1 MNRKISYSII
11 ICLFM
16 LTCIASVSAAD
27 INASDNAIC
36 LDDDF
41 NELSTILEDSSP
53 DFSLSKE
60 NSPIGGDLED
70 VDSLGLEDS
79 QSFNLLK
86 SNDLDSNSPDSNG
99 LQSENSIF
107 IDDSNFDTYF
117 DKQGFISY
125 DVEANSD
132 IVFGNLSNRYI
143 KLDIPLSLSSMEGT
157 TISNSTI
164 ELTEDASASTLQ
176 NLNFYANC
184 TSENPDYFTPIYI
197 NEADDLRIENNFIYI
212 DYYNGCNYNLA
223 GIYAFG
229 GANNNII
236 RNNRISIYS
245 KSENNTDKKYIYGI
259 DFSSYSSTYSKENAR
274 GNIISYNTIDIQSNY
289 YLNGITLSCA
299 IDTLVDSNNLILK
312 SDSFAYGIVAEY
324 FDSGFELTP
333 SNNFTFTK
341 NTIEAS
347 SGMVYAIQFF
357 SVNNVNIS
365 SNIIRSHSN
374 ATYAIS
380 GYGSYNHVLENN
392 DILIGG
398 NDISLVGTN
407 FDAIGTG
414 HSGIYYKENSHD
426 ILIKNNL
433 ILSNYT
439 LGGDYAIKFDS
450 SSTNN
455 ITVIYNNISSTALHG
470 DDSVSC
476 EDDVVV
482 HDNNP
487 YSKDTNAVQY
497 TIFDIYVNTNGND
510 NSGNG
515 TSDNPFL
522 TLFKALNYLQALNAD
537 SDSNTKVKGIIHI
550 GEGVYTGYGSNLR
563 LIISNLNVELIG
575 TGYNK
580 TIIDG
585 ASSHWF
591 FEISEESSVS
601 IRNISFAGGV
611 YRQNNVGLIY
621 NKGNLS
627 LENCIFNNSKVPASS
642 AIIYN
647 DGILRLKNN
656 YLGTAGNGHVIYNKG
671 FIDGLYL
678 NFIKDSLNEN
688 ERIANC
694 DSISLLLT
702 AYVHDDNGNPISGG
716 YVRFFIEGKEIL
728 TNSNL
733 SNGTAD
739 LYTYSS
745 IYGLFKVSGY
755 YSNSYTNINLGIG
768 KINSTFIADTIS
780 VYVKYSADDSI
791 ADGSLERPFSS
802 INKALSVISNTVEP
816 VTIYILDNS
825 TSEQIDDSKLNKNNI
840 ITIQGCDEKTH
851 VLNNWNLRLD
861 ANIKLKNLIFDDYY
875 LVKENTD
882 LTIDN
887 CLFTNSPQSAIV
899 SVNGSLTLLNS
910 NFTNNNVKERHTTL
924 TETGLGRPG
933 AAHLWDSKY
942 YYDKGGA
949 INNVLSNLTILN
961 CNFINNEAY
970 NGGAIYNN
978 QSDLHISNSSFV
990 SNLAIEGFN
999 EDYGTYS
1006 SKGGAIL
1013 QYLGKEV
1020 VITDTE
1026 FYSNA
1031 AQCYGGAFYSLGT
1044 TPSFYQ
1050 KDSVIAGEDFLYYLD
1065 GVWMS
1070 GFGEEM
1076 EMIDSPQDIYFIN
1089 CKFDSNIAPKS
1100 GGAVYILNNTQTQYI
1115 SCDFSNNMVFT
1126 YNNSLLLTGINTQWG
1141 GGGTWIYTDGLNNV
1155 FSYKFYSV
1163 NNGGAIHDNNLK
1175 IIDSTFTAN
1184 TLESGGSIVLP
1195 TILTYTAERN
1205 NLSKSNM
1212 GLSIVNS
1219 VNGNSSV
1226 YVADSSLLTADDS
1239 SYLGINGW
1247 EGSYEG
1253 PSISRLIPE
1262 NPSSGSGSGDGSG
1275 NGDGSGSGNGDGSGS
1290 GDGSGNGNG
1299 GSLNWGDIIGAL
1311 GGNGGNIAIGGE
1323 GSGLSDLI
1331 NKLLNGNGDSSSN
1344 NQSSNAN
1351 GSSNND
1357 PQSDSNMSSSSTNG
1371 ETSSNNTVKVE
1382 GTSDILVEDAGGLN
1396 DDGGPASSVGVS
1408 SNPLSGQ
1415 SSDSDADASESAD
1428 TSSSS
1433 PGESGAISSSSKA
1446 YLLYENE
1453 TENVIQKDVN
1463 DYGLLIIIILF
1474 LVLVIFGYYR
1484 ESRNDEDK
1492 NKGGIN
1498 EYI

>member
-1 MNRKISYSII
+1 
-11 ICLFM
+11 
-16 LTCIASVSAAD
+16 
-27 INASDNAIC
+27 
-36 LDDDF
+36 
-41 NELSTILEDSSP
+41 
-53 DFSLSKE
+53 
-60 NSPIGGDLED
+60 
-70 VDSLGLEDS
+70 
-79 QSFNLLK
+79 
-86 SNDLDSNSPDSNG
+86 
-99 LQSENSIF
+99 
-107 IDDSNFDTYF
+107 
-117 DKQGFISY
+117 
-125 DVEANSD
+125 
-132 IVFGNLSNRYI
+132 
-143 KLDIPLSLSSMEGT
+143 MEGT

-164 ELTEDASASTLQ
+164 ELTEDASASTLR

-245 KSENNTDKKYIYGI
+245 KSENNTAKQYIYGI

-312 SDSFAYGIVAEY
+312 SDSFAYGLVAEY

-392 DILIGG
+392 DILIEG

-487 YSKDTNAVQY
+487 YSKDSTAVQY
-497 TIFDIYVNTNGND
+497 TVFDIYVNTNGND

-522 TLFKALNYLQALNAD
+522 TLFKVLNYLQALNAD

-601 IRNISFAGGV
+601 IKNISFINGV

-656 YLGTAGNGHVIYNKG
+656 YLGTAGNGHVIYNNG

-688 ERIANC
+688 ERILNVN
-694 DSISLLLT
+694 INKINLT
-702 AYVHDDNGNPISGG
+702 SYVHDDNGNPISGG

-728 TNSNL
+728 ANASL
-733 SNGTAD
+733 EKGMASI
-739 LYTYSS
+739 YTYSTLN
-745 IYGLFKVSGY
+745 GLVKISGF
-755 YSNSYTNINLGIG
+755 YSNAYTNVFTNIG
-768 KINSTFIADTIS
+768 KINNSLIS
-780 VYVKYSADDSI
+780 DFVTVYVDNSKETL
-791 ADGSLERPFSS
+791 GEGTLENPFNS
-802 INKALSVISNTVEP
+802 INYAFSQISGSIEP
-816 VTIYILDNS
+816 VTIILLENS
-825 TSEQIDDSKLNKNNI
+825 SEDINSSLISPQSS
-840 ITIQGCDEKTH
+840 ITIKGSNNDIH
-851 VLNNWNLRLD
+851 VSKDWVFD
-861 ANIKLKNLIFDDYY
+861 TKAQITLKDLIFDGHY
-875 LVKENTD
+875 LVKFNSD

-887 CLFTNSPQSAIV
+887 CLFTQSPRKAIY
-899 SVNGSLTLLNS
+899 SVNGSLTILNS
-910 NFTNNNVKERHTTL
+910 NFTYNNVKEDHSYRFENEKDTIDYLLFYRESPNHKL
-924 TETGLGRPG
+924 YVG
-933 AAHLWDSKY
+933 
-942 YYDKGGA
+942 YDQGGA
-949 INNVLSNLTILN
+949 IYNNNSNLTVLN
-961 CNFINNEAY
+961 CNFIGNEAY
-970 NGGAIYNN
+970 NGGAILNEN
-978 QSDLHISNSSFV
+978 SDLHISNTNFLN
-990 SNLAIEGFN
+990 NLAFGGL
-999 EDYGTYS
+999 DDHTTVG
-1006 SKGGAIL
+1006 KGGAIL
-1013 QYLGKEV
+1013 QIFGEEV
-1020 VITDTE
+1020 IITDCL
-1026 FYSNA
+1026 FSSNA
-1031 AQCYGGAFYSLGT
+1031 AEGIGGAFYSLGYHPNT
-1044 TPSFYQ
+1044 
-1050 KDSVIAGEDFLYYLD
+1050 LD
-1065 GVWMS
+1065 GFNSNIQGYPIIGKKNES
-1070 GFGEEM
+1070 GYYNTFDEPIETL
-1076 EMIDSPQDIYFIN
+1076 ESPQDIYFIN
-1089 CKFDSNIAPKS
+1089 CTFDSNLAPS
-1100 GGAVYILNNTQTQYI
+1100 GGGAVYIVNNSLTTYI
-1115 SCDFSNNMVFT
+1115 SCNFLNNMVFT
-1126 YNNSLLLTGINTQWG
+1126 YDTHQLFG
-1141 GGGTWIYTDGLNNV
+1141 GNAYKMRNWLYIDELENV
-1155 FSYKFYSV
+1155 YSIFFHPV

-1175 IIDSTFTAN
+1175 IIDSTFSAN
-1184 TLESGGSIVLP
+1184 TLESGGSIILP
-1195 TILTYTAERN
+1195 TLLKYGVERN
-1205 NLSKSNM
+1205 NLSKSNV
-1212 GLSIVNS
+1212 GISVVNS
-1219 VNGNSSV
+1219 VSGSDSI
-1226 YVADSSLLTADDS
+1226 YVADSSFLTAEDS

-1247 EGSYEG
+1247 EGSYDG

-1262 NPSSGSGSGDGSG
+1262 NSNSPSSSGDGTGG
-1275 NGDGSGSGNGDGSGS
+1275 NGNGQGN
-1290 GDGSGNGNG
+1290 GNGNG
-1299 GSLNWGDIIGAL
+1299 GTLDWGDILGAL
-1311 GGNGGNIAIGGE
+1311 GGNSGNIAISGD

-1331 NKLLNGNGDSSSN
+1331 NKLLNGNGDSSS
-1344 NQSSNAN
+1344 SSNSTDN
-1351 GSSNND
+1351 NSNSKSND
-1357 PQSDSNMSSSSTNG
+1357 TETN
-1371 ETSSNNTVKVE
+1371 SHNSIKVD
-1382 GTSDILVEDAGGLN
+1382 GTSDITVEDAGGLN
-1396 DDGGPASSVGVS
+1396 DDGGSPSNVGTSST
-1408 SNPLSGQ
+1408 PLSGEASDSSAD
-1415 SSDSDADASESAD
+1415 SSDS
-1428 TSSSS
+1428 SSSS
-1433 PGESGAISSSSKA
+1433 PGESGSSASSSKA
-1446 YLLYENE
+1446 YMIYKNE
-1453 TENVIQKDVN
+1453 TDSIVQKNVN
-1463 DYGLLIIIILF
+1463 DYNLVIIII
-1474 LVLVIFGYYR
+1474 IFFGLIILGYYR
-1484 ESRNDEDK
+1484 ESRKDEDK
-1492 NKGGIN
+1492 KGV
-1498 EYI
+1498 E

>member
-1 MNRKISYSII
+1 MYKRIFSFMF
-11 ICLFM
+11 ICIFALA
-16 LTCIASVSAAD
+16 CIASVSALD
-27 INASDNAIC
+27 VNASDDTFS
-36 LDDDF
+36 LDDA
-41 NELSTILEDSSP
+41 
-53 DFSLSKE
+53 DFSDLSS
-60 NSPIGGDLED
+60 NSESLAQNSSASEAESLVGGGANSY
-70 VDSLGLEDS
+70 VNSLGIDKPRLLSSFYNDNDNPNSSDS
-79 QSFNLLK
+79 NLLNSEFSDESALA
-86 SNDLDSNSPDSNG
+86 SNALSSDSP
-99 LQSENSIF
+99 IF

-117 DKQGFISY
+117 DRQGFISY

-143 KLDIPLSLSSMEGT
+143 KLDIPLSMSSLEGT
-157 TISNSTI
+157 AISNSTI
-164 ELTEDASASTLQ
+164 ELTEDASTSTLR

-212 DYYNGCNYNLA
+212 DYYDGCNYNLA

-229 GANNNII
+229 GAENNII

-245 KSENNTDKKYIYGI
+245 RSENNTNKQYIYGI
-259 DFSSYSSTYSKENAR
+259 DFSSFSSGAYSRENAR
-274 GNIISYNTIDIQSNY
+274 GNIISSNTIDIISDYFVNA
-289 YLNGITLSCA
+289 ITLSCA
-299 IDTLVDSNNLILK
+299 LDTKVDNNNLILK
-312 SDSFAYGIVAEY
+312 GDSFAYGIVAEY
-324 FDSGFELTP
+324 FDSGLELIQ

-347 SGMVYAIQFF
+347 SNMVYAIQLF
-357 SVNNVNIS
+357 SVYDANIS
-365 SNIIRSHSN
+365 SNTIKSYSN
-374 ATYAIS
+374 ASYGIS
-380 GYGSYNHVLENN
+380 GYGSYNHIIEDN
-392 DILIGG
+392 DITVNG
-398 NDISLVGTN
+398 NDISLIGTN
-407 FDAIGTG
+407 FDAIGIG

-450 SSTNN
+450 SSINN
-455 ITVIYNNISSTALHG
+455 ITVIYNNISSTGLHG

-487 YSKDTNAVQY
+487 YSKDSTAVQF
-497 TIFDIYVNTNGND
+497 TVFDIYVDANGND

-515 TSDNPFL
+515 SSDNPFL

-537 SDSNTKVKGIIHI
+537 SGSNTKVKGIIHI

-563 LIISNLNVELIG
+563 LVISNLNVELIG

-601 IRNISFAGGV
+601 IKNISFINGV

-656 YLGTAGNGHVIYNKG
+656 YLGTAGNGHVIYNNG

-702 AYVHDDNGNPISGG
+702 SYVHDDNGNPISGG

-733 SNGTAD
+733 TNGTAD

-802 INKALSVISNTVEP
+802 INKALSVIGNTVEP

-851 VLNNWNLRLD
+851 VLNNWNLRSD
-861 ANIKLKNLIFDDYY
+861 ANIKLKNLIFNGYY
-875 LVKENTD
+875 LVKENAD

-910 NFTNNNVKERHTTL
+910 NFTNNNVKESHTVDTGQHKPGW
-924 TETGLGRPG
+924 TSETWL
-933 AAHLWDSKY
+933 SNY
-942 YYDKGGA
+942 EYDKGGA
-949 INNVLSNLTILN
+949 VYNSFSNLTVLN
-961 CNFINNEAY
+961 CNFIANEAY
-970 NGGAIYNN
+970 NGGAIFNN
-978 QSDLHISNSSFV
+978 QSDLHISDSSFI
-990 SNLAIEGFN
+990 SNLAFDGFN
-999 EDYGTYS
+999 DDTSYNKNNLIC
-1006 SKGGAIL
+1006 SKGGAIY
-1013 QYLGKEV
+1013 QYLGDEV
-1020 VITDTE
+1020 VVANTV
-1026 FYSNA
+1026 FYSNTA
-1031 AQCYGGAFYSLGT
+1031 AGYGGAFYSIGASPNGNYT
-1044 TPSFYQ
+1044 
-1050 KDSVIAGEDFLYYLD
+1050 DSILEGEDFLYI
-1065 GVWMS
+1065 
-1070 GFGEEM
+1070 
-1076 EMIDSPQDIYFIN
+1076 MIDGEWYSGYRNKMENIESPQDIYFLN
-1089 CKFDSNIAPKS
+1089 CKFDSNLAPIS
-1100 GGAVYILNNTQTQYI
+1100 GVAVYILNNSQTQYI
-1115 SCDFSNNMVFT
+1115 SCDFSNNMVYT
-1126 YNNSLLLTGINTQWG
+1126 YNMSEMFKGAHFVMRGQ
-1141 GGGTWIYTDGLNNV
+1141 TWIYSDDLNNI
-1155 FSYKFYSV
+1155 FSINFNPV

-1175 IIDSTFTAN
+1175 IIDSTFSAN

-1195 TILTYTAERN
+1195 TVVTYGAERD
-1205 NLSKSNM
+1205 NLSKSNA
-1212 GLSIVNS
+1212 GISIVNS
-1219 VNGNSSV
+1219 VNGNTTV
-1226 YVADSSLLTADDS
+1226 YVSDSSFLTAGDS

-1247 EGSYEG
+1247 TGSYDG
-1253 PSISRLIPE
+1253 PSISKTISE
-1262 NPSSGSGSGDGSG
+1262 NVHSGSNDGDGTGGNGDGSG
-1275 NGDGSGSGNGDGSGS
+1275 NGQGN
-1290 GDGSGNGNG
+1290 GNGNG
-1299 GSLNWGDIIGAL
+1299 GSLDWGDIIGAL
-1311 GGNGGNIAIGGE
+1311 GGNSGNIAVSGD
-1323 GSGLSDLI
+1323 GSGLSDWI
-1331 NKLLNGNGDSSSN
+1331 DKILNGNGDSSSN
-1344 NQSSNAN
+1344 
-1351 GSSNND
+1351 
-1357 PQSDSNMSSSSTNG
+1357 
-1371 ETSSNNTVKVE
+1371 SNNTNSNSQSNGTKTDSHNSIKVE
-1382 GTSDILVEDAGGLN
+1382 GTSDIVAEDAGGLN
-1396 DDGGPASSVGVS
+1396 DDGGPASSVGTS
-1408 SNPLSGQ
+1408 SSPLTGEAAD
-1415 SSDSDADASESAD
+1415 SSADASDS
-1428 TSSSS
+1428 SSSS
-1433 PGESGAISSSSKA
+1433 PGESGASSSSSNA
-1446 YLLYENE
+1446 YIIHKNE
-1453 TENVIQKDVN
+1453 TDSLIQKEIN
-1463 DYGLLIIIILF
+1463 DYNLMIIILLF
-1474 LVLVIFGYYR
+1474 LGLIILGYYR
-1484 ESRNDEDK
+1484 ESKNEDRK
-1492 NKGGIN
+1492 
-1498 EYI
+1498 